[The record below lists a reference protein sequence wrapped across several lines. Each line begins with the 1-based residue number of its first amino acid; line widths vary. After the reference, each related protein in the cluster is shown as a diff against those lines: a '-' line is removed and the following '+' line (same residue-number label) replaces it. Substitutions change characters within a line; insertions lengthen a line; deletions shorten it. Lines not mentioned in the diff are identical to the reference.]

1 MVILV
6 GPAQCQADIL
16 HGSNEGHRN
25 EWLTARGFHDGPG
38 AIASTHRP
46 NVRVQPTGRF
56 HESKI
61 RDGPAVR
68 VSNYFQRNSNKQQKT
83 HVRRIALRLL
93 FATNVAHDERW
104 NTSHN
109 LGDARNERAFR
120 GGCASPRVVG
130 LGTVEAPGRS
140 HVTER

>member
-56 HESKI
+56 HEPKI

-83 HVRRIALRLL
+83 HVCRIAGRRLL
-93 FATNVAHDERW
+93 GHTVAHDGDGIYQDTGFARHKGAGER
-104 NTSHN
+104 S
-109 LGDARNERAFR
+109 GAAAVADGIGMAEARD
-120 GGCASPRVVG
+120 
-130 LGTVEAPGRS
+130 
-140 HVTER
+140 